1 MGYVF
6 DTLDEKCVNNLFCF
20 CKKELKDNLTTLRG
34 LRVVY
39 NVYMK
44 MVKTI
49 ESVTMNVF
57 MRFAM
62 RFAYASVCKV
72 VNFR

>member
-1 MGYVF
+1 MRNY
-6 DTLDEKCVNNLFCF
+6 LLI
-20 CKKELKDNLTTLRG
+20 CKKELKDNLTTRRG

-39 NVYMK
+39 NVYIK

-49 ESVTMNVF
+49 ESVRMNVF
-57 MRFAM
+57 MRFA
-62 RFAYASVCKV
+62 FASVCKV